1 MVVVWIV
8 VGIVVGALVAW
19 TLATRVTQQVR
30 AQAAEARSRSQV
42 AEALHAAAADTLERE
57 RTEHAAAVANLEAL
71 FEATSSRVLAGS
83 MTSFNETQERILRE
97 RDSKLRDSL
106 GPLKELLSQYKSSL
120 ENFDKDHRDALFDVK
135 NRTGEL
141 LAAQLKT
148 QEETNRLNQLLGRSA
163 DRGRWGEV
171 QLANVMQASGLRA
184 NIDFDLQV
192 TQAGEAGQRQRPDCV
207 VKLPNR
213 ATIVIDAKFPFANFE
228 KALSSDD
235 PSERRRYEERSAS
248 DLREHVKALATKSY
262 WQAQDYSPEFTVCF
276 VPSDAA
282 LAAAYEADPALH
294 DFATEKRVL
303 LVGPTNLL
311 AMLWTAAEV
320 LQRHAFVANAQEIM
334 KAATELY
341 SRIRVVAG
349 PLAKLGRSLN
359 DSVASYNEAI
369 ASVESRLIPIARRVR
384 QLDGATGAKPV
395 EGLVEISSSA
405 KGLDAPKWGADLD
418 DPDLAV
424 QSEII
429 ELEALE
435 EADDEM
441 SSSRPE

>member
-1 MVVVWIV
+1 MWIV
-8 VGIVVGALVAW
+8 VGVVVGALGAW
-19 TLATRVTQQVR
+19 TVATRAIHQVR
-30 AQAAEARSRSQV
+30 AQV
-42 AEALHAAAADTLERE
+42 AEALSRAQVAEALQRAAADTLERE
-57 RTEHAAAVANLEAL
+57 RGEHAAAVANLEAL
-71 FEATSSRVLAGS
+71 FESTSSRVLAGS
-83 MTSFNETQERILRE
+83 MNSFNETQERILRE
-97 RDSKLRDSL
+97 RDSKLKDSL
-106 GPLKELLSQYKSSL
+106 GPLEELLSQYKTSL
-120 ENFDKDHRDALFDVK
+120 ENFDRDHRDALFDVK
-135 NRTGEL
+135 SRTGEL
-141 LAAQLKT
+141 LAAQLRT

-171 QLANVMQASGLRA
+171 QLANVLQASGLRPT
-184 NIDFDLQV
+184 IDFDLQV
-192 TQAGEAGQRQRPDCV
+192 TQAGETGQRQRPDCV
-207 VKLPNR
+207 VKLPNH

-228 KALSSDD
+228 KALSSED
-235 PSERRRYEERSAS
+235 PGERRLYEARSAG

-262 WQAQDYSPEFTVCF
+262 WQALDHSPEFTVCF

-359 DSVASYNEAI
+359 DAVSSYNEAI

-384 QLDGATGAKPV
+384 QLDGATGAKPI
-395 EGLVEISSSA
+395 EEFAEITSSA

-418 DPDLAV
+418 DPDLAAE
-424 QSEII
+424 SEII
-429 ELEALE
+429 ELEAVD
-435 EADDEM
+435 EADRG
-441 SSSRPE
+441 SSGSRSE